1 MTERKA
7 KNNWFLKGVR
17 DGIPIALGY
26 FAVAFALGIKAK
38 EAGVLPAEGFLMSFL
53 THASAG
59 EYAGLQVI
67 AAKSGL
73 LMMAV
78 MTLVASARYFLM
90 SMALSQRLD
99 PDLRLRHRFFIAY
112 GLTDEIFGAEI
123 GQKGYVEPKYAYGLF
138 VLPFLGWPAGT
149 SFGILMGSLLP
160 DVVVSALSVALYGMF
175 LAIIVPPARKHPA
188 ILIGVLVS
196 FALSFLASRLPGIRD
211 LSSGIRIIIL
221 TVLVTAALAIVRPVT
236 DKELSGEDEEGLKK
250 KNRGETED
258 RDHA

>member
-1 MTERKA
+1 MTAGRA
-7 KNNWFLKGVR
+7 KGGNWFLKGVR

-59 EYAGLQVI
+59 EYAGLGVI
-67 AAKSGL
+67 REQAGY

-99 PDLRLRHRFFIAY
+99 PNLKLRHRFFIAF

-123 GQKGYVEPKYAYGLF
+123 AQKGYVEPKYAYGLF

-149 SFGILMGSLLP
+149 SFGIIMGTLLP
-160 DVVVSALSVALYGMF
+160 ATVVSALSVALYGMF
-175 LAIIVPPARKHPA
+175 LAIIVPPSRKHPA
-188 ILIGVLVS
+188 ILIGVLSS
-196 FALSFLASRLPGIRD
+196 FALSFLSSRLPVIRD
-211 LSSGIRIIIL
+211 LSPGIRVILL
-221 TVLVTAALAIVRPVT
+221 TVVVTAALSIIRPASDT
-236 DKELSGEDEEGLKK
+236 ELAWEDGDSEKSGGRK
-250 KNRGETED
+250 GG
-258 RDHA
+258 AGS

>member
-1 MTERKA
+1 MTKGKA
-7 KNNWFLKGVR
+7 EKGDWFLKGVR

-67 AAKSGL
+67 AEKTGY

-78 MTLVASARYFLM
+78 MTVVASARYFLM

-99 PDLRLRHRFFIAY
+99 PNLGLRHRFLVAF

-123 GQKGYVEPKYAYGLF
+123 AQKGYVEPKYAYGLF

-149 SFGILMGSLLP
+149 SFGILMGNLLP
-160 DVVVSALSVALYGMF
+160 DIVVSALSVALYGMF

-221 TVLVTAALAIVRPVT
+221 TVVVTAALALIRPVS
-236 DKELSGEDEEGLKK
+236 DRELSGEEEEKNKK
-250 KNRGETED
+250 TED

>member
-7 KNNWFLKGVR
+7 EKRNWFLKGVR

-67 AAKSGL
+67 ASKTGY

-99 PDLRLRHRFFIAY
+99 PNLKLRHRFLVAF

-123 GQKGYVEPKYAYGLF
+123 SQKGYVEPAYAYGLF

-149 SFGILMGSLLP
+149 SFGILMGTLLP
-160 DVVVSALSVALYGMF
+160 ETVVSALSVALYGMF
-175 LAIIVPPARKHPA
+175 IAIIVPPARKHPA
-188 ILIGVLVS
+188 ILIGVLIS

-211 LSSGIRIIIL
+211 LSSGVRIIIL
-221 TVLVTAALAIVRPVT
+221 TVAVTTVLAIARPVS
-236 DKELSGEDEEGLKK
+236 DAELSGEDEEKPKQKK
-250 KNRGETED
+250 RGREA
-258 RDHA
+258 DHE